1 MRQLN
6 SVDAM
11 MLALETSSH
20 PNHVA
25 AISIYDPSTAPGG
38 EMTIERILD
47 YITPRLRLAPPF
59 RQKLVR
65 VPLHLDEPY
74 WVEDIDFDLE
84 YHVRELA
91 LPRPGTWRQLSAQ
104 LGQLHSRPL
113 DLSRPP
119 WSSTS
124 SEASTA
130 WRACRRVPS
139 PPC

>member
-38 EMTIERILD
+38 EITIERILD

-74 WVEDIDFDLE
+74 WVEERGDSSAPNSASCTPARWTCPD
-84 YHVRELA
+84 
-91 LPRPGTWRQLSAQ
+91 PRG
-104 LGQLHSRPL
+104 
-113 DLSRPP
+113 
-119 WSSTS
+119 SSTS

-139 PPC
+139 PP